1 MNVKRLVIAT
11 ILGTLCGLFCMCG
24 AMTKF
29 PEEFGTFMLIGIV
42 YNRALIGI
50 VIGTSD
56 NIDLHPALRGAIIGI
71 VVSMAMAIFS
81 CDSDSSGAL
90 MLLAFGLVYGVLID
104 VVTSRLE
111 DKI

>member
-1 MNVKRLVIAT
+1 MY
-11 ILGTLCGLFCMCG
+11 G

-29 PEEFGTFMLIGIV
+29 PEFGTFTLIGIV

-56 NIDLHPALRGAIIGI
+56 NIDLHPALRGAIIGV

-81 CDSDSSGAL
+81 REGAL
-90 MLLAFGLVYGVLID
+90 IVLAFGLVYGVLID
-104 VVTSRLE
+104 VVTTKFE
-111 DKI
+111 DRI

>member
-11 ILGTLCGLFCMCG
+11 ILGILCGLFCMYG

-29 PEEFGTFMLIGIV
+29 PGEFDTLALIGIV

-56 NIDLHPALRGAIIGI
+56 NIDLHPALRGAVIGV
-71 VVSMAMAIFS
+71 VVSMAMAIF
-81 CDSDSSGAL
+81 DAVWIVVGL
-90 MLLAFGLVYGVLID
+90 GLVYGILID
-104 VVTSRLE
+104 VVTSKLE

>member
-11 ILGTLCGLFCMCG
+11 ILGILCGLFCMYG

-29 PEEFGTFMLIGIV
+29 PGEFDTLALIGIV

-56 NIDLHPALRGAIIGI
+56 NIDLHPALRGAVIGV
-71 VVSMAMAIFS
+71 VVSMAMAIFGG
-81 CDSDSSGAL
+81 DGAL
-90 MLLAFGLVYGVLID
+90 IVLAFGLVYGVLID
-104 VVTSRLE
+104 VVTSKLE
-111 DKI
+111 DRI

>member
-11 ILGTLCGLFCMCG
+11 ILGILCGLFCMYG

-29 PEEFGTFMLIGIV
+29 PGEFDTLALIGIV

-56 NIDLHPALRGAIIGI
+56 NIDLHPALRGAVIGV
-71 VVSMAMAIFS
+71 VVSMAMAIF
-81 CDSDSSGAL
+81 DAVWIVVGL
-90 MLLAFGLVYGVLID
+90 GLVYGILID
-104 VVTSRLE
+104 VVTSKLE
-111 DKI
+111 DRI

>member
-11 ILGTLCGLFCMCG
+11 ILGILCGLFCMYG

-29 PEEFGTFMLIGIV
+29 PGEFDTLALIGIV

-56 NIDLHPALRGAIIGI
+56 NIDLHPALRGAVIGV
-71 VVSMAMAIFS
+71 VVSMAMAIF
-81 CDSDSSGAL
+81 DAAWIVVG
-90 MLLAFGLVYGVLID
+90 FGLVYGILID
-104 VVTSRLE
+104 VVTSKLE
-111 DKI
+111 DRI